1 MTDLQEVRRY
11 WPRAVTMVSG
21 EWYTAAGLKAD
32 LYRIGQVWQVTITT
46 PGDAYRRHCQPTIAE
61 AMRAAGFGGRPQY
74 AMKGYHFA
82 AANRSAAEVRMIMR
96 NWRAGTGRAP
106 APIERWVESLY
117 RLPALVSTQR
127 PRKGAR
133 LGRRKR
139 EALRRIEEPE
149 DCSSVTKYGA
159 TGAARGVPVRQV

>member
-1 MTDLQEVRRY
+1 MNRELAEVRRY
-11 WPRAVTMVSG
+11 WPRVRRLSGDYCRVSTRSG
-21 EWYTAAGLKAD
+21 GGARVRFHWCLFGKQFVFQFERLSANRRLWRTVRTLNC
-32 LYRIGQVWQVTITT
+32 
-46 PGDAYRRHCQPTIAE
+46 GDEFEE
-61 AMRAAGFGGRPQY
+61 AMRAAGFGPRPQY
-74 AMKGYHFA
+74 AMKGHHFA
-82 AANRSAAEVRMIMR
+82 ADRKRRVGARLIMR

-139 EALRRIEEPE
+139 EGRDKE
-149 DCSSVTKYGA
+149 D
-159 TGAARGVPVRQV
+159 ARQFAQWRGR